1 MKNPIRNVVVEYK
14 NRRAR
19 KSGNALWGNLD
30 LKSIAREVEE
40 DTKAPMSAEQVTP
53 AVSQADN
60 EPAAPVH
67 APTPRIEAKTEPKI
81 LIVDMAEPVAT
92 KVSITSPEQE
102 APAAVKA
109 AVSPVPAKKK
119 VNASRR
125 LKPIADKPVK
135 AKPVSKAPA
144 DILDELAVLE
154 AENTTL
160 KRQLAQKLNTENQQ
174 MRKMLIRIETQ
185 IKL

>member
-1 MKNPIRNVVVEYK
+1 
-14 NRRAR
+14 
-19 KSGNALWGNLD
+19 
-30 LKSIAREVEE
+30 
-40 DTKAPMSAEQVTP
+40 
-53 AVSQADN
+53 
-60 EPAAPVH
+60 
-67 APTPRIEAKTEPKI
+67 
-81 LIVDMAEPVAT
+81 
-92 KVSITSPEQE
+92 
-102 APAAVKA
+102 
-109 AVSPVPAKKK
+109 
-119 VNASRR
+119 

-154 AENTTL
+154 AENATL

>member
-40 DTKAPMSAEQVTP
+40 DTKAPTSADQGTAP
-53 AVSQADN
+53 ISQTDN
-60 EPAAPVH
+60 EPAAPIH
-67 APTPRIEAKTEPKI
+67 AQAPQVEAKTEPKI
-81 LIVDMAEPVAT
+81 LIADIPEPVAT
-92 KVSITSPEQE
+92 KASIASPEPE
-102 APAAVKA
+102 APVTAEAI
-109 AVSPVPAKKK
+109 VSSAPVKKK
-119 VNASRR
+119 VNVRSR

-135 AKPVSKAPA
+135 AKPAPKAVA
-144 DILDELAVLE
+144 DILDELAELE
-154 AENTTL
+154 AENTAL
-160 KRQLAQKLNTENQQ
+160 KRRLAEKLNTENQQ
-174 MRKMLIRIETQ
+174 MRKMLVRIETQ

>member
-40 DTKAPMSAEQVTP
+40 DTKAPTSADQGTAP
-53 AVSQADN
+53 ISQTDN
-60 EPAAPVH
+60 EPAAPIH
-67 APTPRIEAKTEPKI
+67 ASTPQVEAKTAPKI
-81 LIVDMAEPVAT
+81 LIANIPEPVAT
-92 KVSITSPEQE
+92 KASMASPEPE
-102 APAAVKA
+102 APATAEA
-109 AVSPVPAKKK
+109 TVSPTPAKKK
-119 VNASRR
+119 VNPSSR

-135 AKPVSKAPA
+135 AKPAPKIVA
-144 DILDELAVLE
+144 DILDELAALE
-154 AENTTL
+154 AENTAL
-160 KRQLAQKLNTENQQ
+160 KRQLAQKLNTENQK
-174 MRKMLIRIETQ
+174 MRKMLVRIETQ

>member
-40 DTKAPMSAEQVTP
+40 DTKAPTSADQGTAP
-53 AVSQADN
+53 ISQTDN

-67 APTPRIEAKTEPKI
+67 ASTPQIEAKTEPKI
-81 LIVDMAEPVAT
+81 LIADIPEPVAT
-92 KVSITSPEQE
+92 KASIASSEPE
-102 APAAVKA
+102 APATVEAT
-109 AVSPVPAKKK
+109 VSPTPAKKK
-119 VNASRR
+119 VNARSR
-125 LKPIADKPVK
+125 LKPIADKPAK
-135 AKPVSKAPA
+135 AKPAPKALA
-144 DILDELAVLE
+144 DILDELAALE
-154 AENTTL
+154 AENIAL
-160 KRQLAQKLNTENQQ
+160 KRQLAEKLNTENQQ
-174 MRKMLIRIETQ
+174 MRKMLVRIENQ